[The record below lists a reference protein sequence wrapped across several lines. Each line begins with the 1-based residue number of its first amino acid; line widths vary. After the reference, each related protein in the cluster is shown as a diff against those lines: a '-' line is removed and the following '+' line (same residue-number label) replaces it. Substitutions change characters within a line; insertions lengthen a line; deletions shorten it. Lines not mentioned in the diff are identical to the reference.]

1 MARDTNKLHVFV
13 TADRLALSMYRATR
27 DLPRADQYELGRQL
41 RRAALSVPTNIV
53 EGGQRESTREYRRF
67 IGIALGSA
75 AETRYLLTIA
85 YRLELMP
92 IAGELISDYE
102 ALVRALQKL
111 HASLSHLPD
120 ERP

>member
-13 TADRLALSMYRATR
+13 AADRLALSMYRATR